1 MGGNAASTLLG
12 HHLRAAGGPLLD
24 PSTENHLPMP
34 PPYTS
39 REPSI
44 SRHPMSPPPRYTS
57 ILGIDSA
64 VEEPRELHVD
74 IPEEQETTATIGST
88 DDQQPPSYIE
98 EQETTATIGSP
109 DDQQPPSYIEEQE
122 TTAAIASNVEQ

>member
-1 MGGNAASTLLG
+1 
-12 HHLRAAGGPLLD
+12 
-24 PSTENHLPMP
+24 MP

-57 ILGIDSA
+57 ILRIDSA

-74 IPEEQETTATIGST
+74 IPEEQETTATIGSN
-88 DDQQPPSYIE
+88 DEQQPPSYIE
-98 EQETTATIGSP
+98 EQETTATISSNVE
-109 DDQQPPSYIEEQE
+109 QQPPSYQE
-122 TTAAIASNVEQ
+122 AMSKICDTSNNNGEFL